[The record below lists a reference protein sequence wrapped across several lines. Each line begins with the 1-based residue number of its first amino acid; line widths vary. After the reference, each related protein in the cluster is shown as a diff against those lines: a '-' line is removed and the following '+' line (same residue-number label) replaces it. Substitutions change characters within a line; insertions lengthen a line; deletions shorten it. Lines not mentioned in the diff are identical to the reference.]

1 MEIREIVVPEINSSV
16 DLPQVALPQAPPIT
30 LNIGVPVID
39 MPHFNPMD
47 MEPEAEPPRIVPPK
61 PKPAE
66 PPAAKPPSVKLPKKE
81 EDKSETLPVIPEPT
95 VEMKS
100 LPQRIVEAI
109 PTIPLD
115 QSLQDRCKEAVDTQ
129 IAIQKQ
135 HLANKRLDFEISRL
149 KHCGE
154 LKMKGIRFAKN
165 SPYEKVCRDVLVHRP
180 VPHTHSISVTTSG
193 TSSAHRHSQ
202 P

>member
-30 LNIGVPVID
+30 LDIGVPVIEL
-39 MPHFNPMD
+39 PHFNPME
-47 MEPEAEPPRIVPPK
+47 MEPEVEPPRVAPAR

-66 PPAAKPPSVKLPKKE
+66 PPAAKPPPVKLPKKE

-109 PTIPLD
+109 PTIP
-115 QSLQDRCKEAVDTQ
+115 QAVNTAGTSA
-129 IAIQKQ
+129 IAVSAA
-135 HLANKRLDFEISRL
+135 LATPLLL
-149 KHCGE
+149 KA
-154 LKMKGIRFAKN
+154 I
-165 SPYEKVCRDVLVHRP
+165 RP
-180 VPHTHSISVTTSG
+180 VMKKVLKKLQKALGKKVKVESVRERRVFQRSL
-193 TSSAHRHSQ
+193 RR
-202 P
+202 

>member
-30 LNIGVPVID
+30 LDIGVPVIEI
-39 MPHFNPMD
+39 PHFNPMD
-47 MEPEAEPPRIVPPK
+47 MEPEVEPQPV
-61 PKPAE
+61 KPAAPRPAD

-109 PTIPLD
+109 PTIP
-115 QSLQDRCKEAVDTQ
+115 QAVNT
-129 IAIQKQ
+129 A
-135 HLANKRLDFEISRL
+135 
-149 KHCGE
+149 
-154 LKMKGIRFAKN
+154 
-165 SPYEKVCRDVLVHRP
+165 
-180 VPHTHSISVTTSG
+180 G
-193 TSSAHRHSQ
+193 TSAIAVSAALATPLLLKAIRPTIKKLAKKLQQAIGKKVKVESVSERRKFQ
-202 P
+202 RSLRK